1 MAQAAVRF
9 ALDNAATSTVMV
21 GYSEEAQ
28 IDAAAAAADA
38 EPLADDVLAKLRELW
53 ATDLVLAG
61 GA

>member
-1 MAQAAVRF
+1 
-9 ALDNAATSTVMV
+9 MV

-53 ATDLVLAG
+53 ATDLGLAG
-61 GA
+61 ST